1 MDSMNKELIETLEKL
16 AKEFEQKGKETKDS
30 GLLQAS
36 FRVYE
41 EISKHLVKVNN

>member
-1 MDSMNKELIETLEKL
+1 MNKELIETLEKL
-16 AKEFEQKGKETKDS
+16 AKEFEQKGKETKDY

-41 EISKHLVKVNN
+41 EISKYLVKVKN